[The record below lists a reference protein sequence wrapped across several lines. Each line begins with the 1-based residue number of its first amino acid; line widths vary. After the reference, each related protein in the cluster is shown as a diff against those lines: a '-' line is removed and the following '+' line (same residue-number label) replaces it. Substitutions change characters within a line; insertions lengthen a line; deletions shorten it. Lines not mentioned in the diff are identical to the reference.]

1 MVITPQF
8 TMAFLGLVFI
18 PVEKRPAFGMKILPI
33 NGLKNQSSGSRR
45 IKMTPSFYFMH
56 LMIFTFPAFHT
67 RDFKVSLRMASVPT
81 PLFNLTGPS
90 EKS

>member
-18 PVEKRPAFGMKILPI
+18 PAEKQLALGIKTLPI
-33 NGLKNQSSGSRR
+33 NGLNNQSSGSNKTK
-45 IKMTPSFYFMH
+45 ITPSFYFMR

-90 EKS
+90 EKL